1 MTGTRVAASVEFVRS
16 DLRLQFDVPD
26 VPFVALTGPNGAG
39 KTSALRCLAGLEE
52 AAHVTWS
59 DGEPKSRGYLP
70 QRVMLYPAMSLADN
84 IASSMRF
91 AGLDKASISERTAEL
106 LDLVDIAALA
116 RRRPHEVSGGQRQ
129 RAGLARAI
137 AATPALLLL
146 DEPFSAIDFD
156 SRARVRA
163 RIIEHIAESGA
174 RCVMATHDPN
184 DLAAA
189 DAVSILLP

>member
-1 MTGTRVAASVEFVRS
+1 MTVSKVIASIDFARN
-16 DLRLQFDVPD
+16 DLRLKFDVPD
-26 VPFVALTGPNGAG
+26 APFVALTGPNGAG
-39 KTSALRCLAGLEE
+39 KTSALRCLAGLEK
-52 AAHVTWS
+52 AAQVEWPA
-59 DGEPKSRGYLP
+59 GEPATRGYLP

-84 IASSMRF
+84 ISSSMRF
-91 AGLDKASISERTAEL
+91 AGIDKASITARTAEL
-106 LDLVDIAALA
+106 LDLVDISALA

-146 DEPFSAIDFD
+146 DEPFSAIDVH
-156 SRARVRA
+156 SRARVRE

-174 RCVMATHDPN
+174 RCVMATHDPE

-189 DAVSILLP
+189 DAVNILLP